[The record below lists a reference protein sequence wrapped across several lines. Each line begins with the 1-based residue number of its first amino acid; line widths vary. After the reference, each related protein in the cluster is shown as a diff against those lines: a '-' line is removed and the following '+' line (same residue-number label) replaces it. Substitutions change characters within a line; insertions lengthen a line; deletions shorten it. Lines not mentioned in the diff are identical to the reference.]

1 MKIDPNKLYAKLA
14 EGLEKA
20 SDSLR
25 CMPINLTDR
34 VDHNY
39 RLTKML
45 EDPEEKH
52 AAFTLLECTFKN
64 EDIYDYVFRRNIAN
78 EGLVA
83 ISAATDVD
91 HRSSFYARFTK
102 LDDSRLRVEI
112 EESFSISRARGLG
125 KLYDNGERVDFTLMQ
140 SGQIVDWICK
150 IIQCSTEDLL
160 DRLERKDLKRLFES
174 NYKKFFNSD
183 GSLKNEFADLDK
195 REFLESSLNL
205 EVVANGFMPYAI
217 TKYWQFESVRKGWT
231 KSYEYE
237 IDYSDAIV
245 HFDENLLALKEKV
258 KDRIYSALEEACKFK
273 VNFRSYSTSSVDTAV
288 EAITLG
294 LKATYM
300 YEGLS
305 LSQGKFDEE
314 SFMNAL
320 EYLSCSD
327 LTKYMTNY
335 DMRIPFAVY
344 DALDDDSRYKIY
356 SSITVYAE
364 FLEGSVVYL
373 DNYSRRVS
381 TESIMQMLAEDR
393 NLDFEEN
400 YDLLKNEVLETYPEC
415 KLLDVASPLEVEL
428 DFSDLY

>member
-1 MKIDPNKLYAKLA
+1 M
-14 EGLEKA
+14 
-20 SDSLR
+20 
-25 CMPINLTDR
+25 
-34 VDHNY
+34 
-39 RLTKML
+39 
-45 EDPEEKH
+45 
-52 AAFTLLECTFKN
+52 
-64 EDIYDYVFRRNIAN
+64 
-78 EGLVA
+78 
-83 ISAATDVD
+83 
-91 HRSSFYARFTK
+91 
-102 LDDSRLRVEI
+102 
-112 EESFSISRARGLG
+112 
-125 KLYDNGERVDFTLMQ
+125 
-140 SGQIVDWICK
+140 
-150 IIQCSTEDLL
+150 
-160 DRLERKDLKRLFES
+160 
-174 NYKKFFNSD
+174 
-183 GSLKNEFADLDK
+183 
-195 REFLESSLNL
+195 
-205 EVVANGFMPYAI
+205 
-217 TKYWQFESVRKGWT
+217 
-231 KSYEYE
+231 
-237 IDYSDAIV
+237 
-245 HFDENLLALKEKV
+245 
-258 KDRIYSALEEACKFK
+258 
-273 VNFRSYSTSSVDTAV
+273 NFRSYSTSSVDTAF

-344 DALDDDSRYKIY
+344 DARDDDSRYKIY

-415 KLLDVASPLEVEL
+415 KLLDVAIPLEVEL